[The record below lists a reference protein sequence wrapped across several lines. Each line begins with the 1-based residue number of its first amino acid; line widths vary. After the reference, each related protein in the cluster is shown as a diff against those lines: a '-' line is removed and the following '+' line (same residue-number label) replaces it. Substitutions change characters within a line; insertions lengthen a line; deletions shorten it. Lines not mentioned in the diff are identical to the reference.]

1 MADPTQLP
9 GVGASDPYSIMG
21 LNPDASGVPLNPAMA
36 AQGAS
41 NVGQWLKQKYG
52 ITPQDP
58 AAPAAA
64 AAAQDAAAQQAAAQQ
79 QAQQPP
85 QPAPYIPQ
93 DHQKELRDLGVV
105 APPPP
110 SSLAGNAAGVQAM
123 ADASAPPALPG
134 TGQDM
139 SAAPAAPAAP
149 PPAASNPPPSQDQSA
164 APQTAPL
171 GQAAAIPMLV
181 DQYADKH
188 GIPKKVA
195 RAIIEQESQ
204 YGATSPNLGQIT
216 SSTAQSPGFDMQP
229 ISAADI
235 NDPNKNLDFTFDLL
249 KRKAQAAGL
258 DMNNPADLPAILKL
272 QNGGGDPKY
281 VDHVMARMNGGPQY
295 ADAGNIATDATPA
308 PAQAPTQLPGTGS
321 SPFDGVDYKTLLQG
335 RLPGQAPDDM
345 MNLSGRQRAQLA
357 LAAGFLGQD
366 GGTRGAGQGI
376 MNMLGVQNQDQ
387 EQQLK
392 TAQLGGQLA
401 SDATRWQQMQ
411 AQMALLK
418 PKQDLLT
425 ANADAAQ
432 TKAANAQRAADDTHA
447 RVQIQQGRLGL
458 QDMQYQ
464 LRKQVADANISG
476 DSKANAALQL
486 DNVKEAQGI
495 EDMGENAIKTLPVVA
510 DMKAAIANGATPGN
524 DMISKWKR
532 SVAQALGVPVG
543 DTDPSSVQLAQAA
556 SAQLQR
562 GNIQGMRGLGLR
574 SNREFTTFI
583 AGLANVD
590 QNPQAL
596 GTVLDLQERGMQ
608 LDKSIYDQW
617 HSMSPDERL
626 ARIRTPMGIDSWK
639 NPILQQYG
647 ADNGVQPN
655 GAPTQPNIQKGPN
668 GWQVAPPAVQGGA
681 PVKFQI
687 VP

>member
-1 MADPTQLP
+1 
-9 GVGASDPYSIMG
+9 
-21 LNPDASGVPLNPAMA
+21 
-36 AQGAS
+36 
-41 NVGQWLKQKYG
+41 
-52 ITPQDP
+52 
-58 AAPAAA
+58 
-64 AAAQDAAAQQAAAQQ
+64 
-79 QAQQPP
+79 
-85 QPAPYIPQ
+85 
-93 DHQKELRDLGVV
+93 
-105 APPPP
+105 
-110 SSLAGNAAGVQAM
+110 
-123 ADASAPPALPG
+123 
-134 TGQDM
+134 
-139 SAAPAAPAAP
+139 
-149 PPAASNPPPSQDQSA
+149 
-164 APQTAPL
+164 
-171 GQAAAIPMLV
+171 
-181 DQYADKH
+181 
-188 GIPKKVA
+188 
-195 RAIIEQESQ
+195 
-204 YGATSPNLGQIT
+204 
-216 SSTAQSPGFDMQP
+216 
-229 ISAADI
+229 
-235 NDPNKNLDFTFDLL
+235 
-249 KRKAQAAGL
+249 
-258 DMNNPADLPAILKL
+258 
-272 QNGGGDPKY
+272 
-281 VDHVMARMNGGPQY
+281 
-295 ADAGNIATDATPA
+295 
-308 PAQAPTQLPGTGS
+308 
-321 SPFDGVDYKTLLQG
+321 
-335 RLPGQAPDDM
+335 
-345 MNLSGRQRAQLA
+345 
-357 LAAGFLGQD
+357 
-366 GGTRGAGQGI
+366 
-376 MNMLGVQNQDQ
+376 
-387 EQQLK
+387 
-392 TAQLGGQLA
+392 
-401 SDATRWQQMQ
+401 
-411 AQMALLK
+411 
-418 PKQDLLT
+418 
-425 ANADAAQ
+425 
-432 TKAANAQRAADDTHA
+432 
-447 RVQIQQGRLGL
+447 VQIQQGRLGL

-583 AGLANVD
+583 SGLANVD